1 MTHSSPSAEPDR
13 TTISALIEALPQPV
27 VVTDRQGGIR
37 HVNERWLTLTGLN
50 RAASAGHHWLDLQ
63 APEDHAAATS
73 AWAQARQDAQPFDAS
88 YVMHAASGRV
98 TVQWHHAPLRG
109 NGAAQAQDAV
119 TGWVCMAVPSG
130 EARPEADSQE
140 ATLEQLALEVNWLG
154 GVLTHLPLGVL
165 TVDARTH
172 RVRLVNPQA
181 QRVLGLSLAPGMTL
195 SRLRALQLTADRLPL
210 RRALDGSAVSGEEL
224 EVRRPDGSRVLL
236 RVSAAPVP
244 DASGSPVAAVMT
256 LEDVTARRE
265 GSERERLNAEVQ
277 RAQEAVL
284 LHGGEPVTPER
295 FLTLMGELHEQLGFP
310 SLEGRLIAL
319 LLLRAEP
326 LSLGEAARVLGVS
339 KVAVSK
345 VSAVMQGRG
354 DLQVIKSFSSRE
366 HLLALTDHNY
376 VRDLS
381 VRRVGSW
388 AISILCESLL
398 STNDLDEAITQ
409 QIRTHLETHTRVAV
423 ALERVLSPIERRQ
436 AQALATHLRENWDAV
451 PAPHEKLDSG
461 SPDSVPDTGKG
472 AQ

>member
-1 MTHSSPSAEPDR
+1 MTHNSGQSAEPDR
-13 TTISALIEALPQPV
+13 IAISALIEALPQPV
-27 VVTDRQGGIR
+27 VVTDELGGIR
-37 HVNERWLTLTGLN
+37 HVNGRWLALTGLD
-50 RAASAGHHWLDLQ
+50 RAASAGQNWLDLL
-63 APEDHAAATS
+63 APEDPAAAAR
-73 AWAQARQDAQPFDAS
+73 AWAQARQAAQPFDATFA
-88 YVMHAASGRV
+88 MHSASGRV
-98 TVQWHHAPLRG
+98 TVQWHCAPLRG
-109 NGAAQAQDAV
+109 DGAVQDHDAV
-119 TGWVCMAVPSG
+119 TGWLWTGVPPS

-140 ATLEQLALEVNWLG
+140 ATLEQLALQVNWLG
-154 GVLTHLPLGVL
+154 DILEHLPLGVL
-165 TVDARTH
+165 IVNAHTH
-172 RVRLVNPQA
+172 RVRLVNLQV
-181 QRVLGLSLAPGMTL
+181 QRVLGLPLAPGMTL
-195 SRLRALQLTADRLPL
+195 GRLRELQLTADRLPL
-210 RRALDGSAVSGEEL
+210 RRALDGVLVGGEEL
-224 EVRRPDGSRVLL
+224 EVRRPDGSRVWL
-236 RVSAAPVP
+236 RVSAAPIP
-244 DASGSPVAAVMT
+244 GSSGQPVAAVMT

-295 FLTLMGELHEQLGFP
+295 FLRLMGELHEQLGFP

-398 STNDLDEAITQ
+398 STNDLDAAITQ

-451 PAPHEKLDSG
+451 PAPRDK
-461 SPDSVPDTGKG
+461 PDTDPENPN
-472 AQ
+472 

>member
-1 MTHSSPSAEPDR
+1 MTHNSGPSAEPDR
-13 TTISALIEALPQPV
+13 TAISALIEALPQPV
-27 VVTDRQGGIR
+27 VVTDEHGGIR
-37 HVNERWLTLTGLN
+37 HVNERWLALTGLD

-63 APEDHAAATS
+63 APDPEDHVAATR

-109 NGAAQAQDAV
+109 NGASQAQDAV
-119 TGWVCMAVPSG
+119 TGWVCTGVPSG

-140 ATLEQLALEVNWLG
+140 ATLEHLALEVNWLG
-154 GVLTHLPLGVL
+154 DVLTHLPLGVL
-165 TVDARTH
+165 TVDAQTH

-181 QRVLGLSLAPGMTL
+181 QRLLGLPLAHGMTL
-195 SRLRALQLTADRLPL
+195 SRLRKLQLTADRLPL
-210 RRALDGSAVSGEEL
+210 RRALDGVPVSGEEL

-244 DASGSPVAAVMT
+244 DASGQPVAAVMT

-265 GSERERLNAEVQ
+265 GSERDRRNAEVQ

-284 LHGGEPVTPER
+284 LHGGEPVTPQR

-326 LSLGEAARVLGVS
+326 VSLGEAASVLGVS

-398 STNDLDEAITQ
+398 STNDLDAAITQ

-436 AQALATHLRENWDAV
+436 AQVLATHLRENWDAV
-451 PAPHEKLDSG
+451 PAPQEKSATDPEN
-461 SPDSVPDTGKG
+461 PD
-472 AQ
+472 